1 MIATGLKYGKKTTQC
16 ISLTSYVNII
26 QYIKR
31 NAIFR
36 KTSSQ
41 INEKQIFVSNELWI
55 LEVMK

>member
-16 ISLTSYVNII
+16 LNLTSYVNII

-41 INEKQIFVSNELWI
+41 INEK
-55 LEVMK
+55 